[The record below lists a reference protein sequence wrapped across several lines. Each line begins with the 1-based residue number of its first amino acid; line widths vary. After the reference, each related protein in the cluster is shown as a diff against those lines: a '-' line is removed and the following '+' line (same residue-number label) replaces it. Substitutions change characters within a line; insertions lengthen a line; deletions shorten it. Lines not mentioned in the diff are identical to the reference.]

1 MSEGSPL
8 QVTVVHAPACH
19 FCEDA
24 EEALA
29 DLSQRYAIEVRSV
42 ALESQEGRALVA
54 RHRPAMNPLVL
65 TDGVFFSSGRL
76 PRKKLVKLL
85 ESRGLRAGHAVAVAG
100 ADRGL

>member
-42 ALESQEGRALVA
+42 ALESPEGSSLVA

-65 TDGVFFSSGRL
+65 TNGVFFSSGRL

-85 ESRGLRAGHAVAVAG
+85 ESRGLRTSGASTQLGAG
-100 ADRGL
+100 RGF